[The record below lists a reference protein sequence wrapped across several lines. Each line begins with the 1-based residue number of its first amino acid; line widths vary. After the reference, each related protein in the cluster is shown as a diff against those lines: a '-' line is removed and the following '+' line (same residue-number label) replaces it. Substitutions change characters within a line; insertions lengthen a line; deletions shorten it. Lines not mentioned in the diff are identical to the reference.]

1 MSCRLALLELERKG
15 QVVLPEPG
23 PRPPRK
29 AKDTISEIKEIEPT
43 QIEDNLS
50 GLGSIE
56 IVKIESRHSKISR
69 KWNELMD
76 KYHYLG
82 SGPLC
87 GAQIRYLIHSE
98 RYGWI
103 GGFAFSAAAWRLSS
117 RDRWIGWRE
126 EARKKHL
133 DKVVNNSRF
142 LIIDRV
148 KVPNLA
154 SHVLSRCIKQLAKD
168 WQERYKTE
176 PVLLETFVEHGRFKG
191 SSYRAANWEHIG
203 QTKGRGRNDQKNTCG
218 LAVKDIYLYRL
229 QSTAREILC
238 DGVEPLVEGKKE
250 PVDWSEEEF
259 GGAELG
265 DKRRVKRLEEIARDF
280 YARPEGSVPQSCQSR
295 AKAKA
300 VYRFF
305 DNRNISMEKIL
316 TSHYES
322 TLGRIRKEKVVLAVQ
337 DTTSL
342 NYSVHP
348 ATENIG
354 LIGSTEDGPIG
365 LLVHDTMAFTLEG
378 TPLGLLDVQSWA
390 RNPADFGKKRY
401 RHQLPI
407 EQKESNKWLKSFAS
421 VQAVQKRCKDTLL
434 VSVGDREADIY
445 ELFHT
450 ALRDPHSPKLLV
462 RASHNRLLAGEQG
475 KLLEYVAGQA
485 LSGKQVVAVP
495 RKGNQRAREAMLEI
509 RYTRVRLKAP
519 SSKADGKDIR
529 IWAVLAQE
537 VETPEGVTP
546 LKWLLLTTIEI
557 QSFEQAVEVMGWY
570 CLRWGIEVY
579 HKTLKQGCKIEQRQ
593 LGNADRIESC
603 LAIDMVIAWRIYH
616 LTKLGREI
624 PDVPCTVFFEE
635 AEWKALVAYKTKN
648 PIPPKKTP
656 TLREVMRMIASM
668 GGFLGRKSDGEPG
681 TKSIWLG
688 LQQLDVMTEMWKV
701 TMSKYISTRGN
712 PLCPAKNV
720 GKAQLFKGEPVG
732 WSSPL

>member
-1 MSCRLALLELERKG
+1 MSCRVALLELERTG
-15 QVVLPEPG
+15 EVELPEPG

-29 AKDTISEIKEIEPT
+29 AKDNGREIKEIEPP

-56 IVKIESRHSKISR
+56 IVKIESRHSKLSR

-87 GAQIRYLIHSE
+87 GAQIRYLIHSA

-103 GGFAFSAAAWRLSS
+103 GGFSFSAAALRLSS

-142 LIIDRV
+142 LIIPGV

-154 SHVLSRCIKQLAKD
+154 SHVLSKSIKRIVKD
-168 WQERYKTE
+168 WQERYKIE

-191 SSYRAANWEHIG
+191 SSYRGANWEYIG
-203 QTKGRGRNDQKNTCG
+203 QTKGRGRNDKKNTCG

-229 QSTAREILC
+229 QSNACEILC
-238 DGVEPLVEGKKE
+238 DGAEPLVEEKKE
-250 PVDWSEEEF
+250 PADWAEEEF

-265 DKRRVKRLEEIARDF
+265 DQRRVKRLEEIARDF
-280 YARPEGSVPQSCQSR
+280 YAHPEGSVPQACQSR

-316 TSHYES
+316 APHYKS

-342 NYSVHP
+342 NYSAHP
-348 ATENIG
+348 ATENLG
-354 LIGSTEDGPIG
+354 FIGSAKDGPIG

-390 RNPADFGKKRY
+390 RNPADFGKKHE
-401 RHQLPI
+401 RHKLPI

-421 VQAVQKRCKDTLL
+421 VQAAQKKCPDTQL

-445 ELFHT
+445 ELFHA
-450 ALRDPHSPKLLV
+450 ALSDPQGPKLLV
-462 RASHNRLLAGEQG
+462 RAAQNRLVADEQG

-485 LSGKQVVAVP
+485 SSGTQVVTVP
-495 RKGNQRAREAMLEI
+495 RKGKQRAREAVLEI
-509 RYTRVRLKAP
+509 RYTEVRLKAP
-519 SSKADGKDIR
+519 ASKAGGKDIS
-529 IWAVLAQE
+529 IWAVLAHE
-537 VETPEGVTP
+537 VEVPQGVTP
-546 LKWLLLTTIEI
+546 LKWLLLTTIEVH
-557 QSFEQAVEVMGWY
+557 SFEQAVEMLSWY
-570 CLRWGIEVY
+570 CIRWGIEVY
-579 HKTLKQGCKIEQRQ
+579 HKTLKSGCKIEERQ
-593 LGNADRIESC
+593 LGNADRIEAC
-603 LAIDMVIAWRIYH
+603 LAIDMVVAWRIYH

-624 PDVPCTVFFEE
+624 PDMPCTVFFEE
-635 AEWKALVAYKTKN
+635 AEWKALVAYKTEN

-656 TLREVMRMIASM
+656 TLREAMRMVASL
-668 GGFLGRKSDGEPG
+668 GGFLGRKSDGNPG
-681 TKSIWLG
+681 TKSLWLG
-688 LQQLDVMTEMWKV
+688 LQQLDVMTAMWKI
-701 TMSKYISTRGN
+701 TMSNYISTRGD
-712 PLCPAKNV
+712 PLCSV
-720 GKAQLFKGEPVG
+720 
-732 WSSPL
+732 

>member
-1 MSCRLALLELERKG
+1 MNCRVALLELERAG
-15 QVVLPEPG
+15 EVVLPDAG

-29 AKDTISEIKEIEPT
+29 AKDNEREIQEIELP

-56 IVKIESRHSKISR
+56 IVKIESRHSKLSR

-76 KYHYLG
+76 DYHYLG

-87 GAQIRYLIHSE
+87 GAQIRYLIHSA

-117 RDRWIGWRE
+117 RDRWIGWNE

-142 LIIDRV
+142 LIIPQV

-154 SHVLSRCIKQLAKD
+154 SHVLSRCIKRLAKD
-168 WQERYKTE
+168 WHERYKIE
-176 PVLLETFVEHGRFKG
+176 PVLLETFVEHDRFKG
-191 SSYRAANWEHIG
+191 TCYRASNWEYIG
-203 QTKGRGRNDQKNTCG
+203 QTKGRGRNDCKNKCS
-218 LAVKDIYLYRL
+218 LPVKDIYLYPL
-229 QSTAREILC
+229 QSNACEILC
-238 DGVEPLVEGKKE
+238 DGAEPLVEVKKE
-250 PVDWSEEEF
+250 PVDWAEEEF

-265 DKRRVKRLEEIARDF
+265 DQRRVKRLEEIARDF
-280 YARPEGSVPQSCQSR
+280 YARPEGSVPQACQSR
-295 AKAKA
+295 AKTKA

-305 DNRNISMEKIL
+305 DNRNISMKKIL
-316 TSHYES
+316 APHYES

-342 NYSVHP
+342 NYSAHP
-348 ATENIG
+348 ATENLG
-354 LIGSTEDGPIG
+354 FIGSAKDGPIG

-390 RNPADFGKKRY
+390 RNPADFGKKHE
-401 RHQLPI
+401 RHKLPI

-421 VQAVQKRCKDTLL
+421 VQAAQKRCQDTLL

-445 ELFHT
+445 ELFHA
-450 ALRDPHSPKLLV
+450 ALSDPHGPKLLV
-462 RASHNRLLAGEQG
+462 RASQNRILSEEQD
-475 KLLEYVAGQA
+475 KLMEYVAGQPS
-485 LSGKQVVAVP
+485 SGKQVVAVP
-495 RKGNQRAREAMLEI
+495 RKGKQRAREAVLEI
-509 RYTRVRLKAP
+509 RYTEVRLKAP
-519 SSKADGKDIR
+519 ASKAGGKDIS

-537 VETPEGVTP
+537 VEAPQGVTP
-546 LKWLLLTTIEI
+546 LKWLLLTTIEVH
-557 QSFEQAVEVMGWY
+557 SFEQAVEMLSWY
-570 CLRWGIEVY
+570 CIRWGIEVY
-579 HKTLKQGCKIEQRQ
+579 HKTLKSGCKIEERQ
-593 LGNADRIESC
+593 LGNADRIEAC
-603 LAIDMVIAWRIYH
+603 LSIDMVIAWRIYH

-624 PDVPCTVFFEE
+624 PNVPCTVFFEE

-656 TLREVMRMIASM
+656 TLREAMRMVASL

-681 TKSIWLG
+681 TKSLWLG
-688 LQQLDVMTEMWKV
+688 LQQLDVMTAMWKI
-701 TMSKYISTRGN
+701 TMSTYISTRGD
-712 PLCPAKNV
+712 PPCPV
-720 GKAQLFKGEPVG
+720 
-732 WSSPL
+732 